1 MSTIL
6 VDNLTGKTSAG
17 SITVTSEGGA
27 ATQSLQQGLAKHW
40 VRFIG
45 SGTAAIL
52 DSLSASSLTDNGT
65 GDYDINY
72 TNSMNNNT
80 YAVPAGCN
88 GDGSGYNRAISIN
101 AVATGSHDI
110 ITFITDTANIKADL
124 DIITTAVFGDLA

>member
-1 MSTIL
+1 MSTLNVSNITDGTTTL
-6 VDNLTGKTSAG
+6 ATSYVVNG
-17 SITVTSEGGA
+17 SAKAWVQLNGITFAVA
-27 ATQSLQQGLAKHW
+27 
-40 VRFIG
+40 
-45 SGTAAIL
+45 
-52 DSLSASSLTDNGT
+52 DSFNVSSADDNGT

-110 ITFITDTANIKADL
+110 ITFITDTANIKSDL

>member
-1 MSTIL
+1 MSTL
-6 VDNLTGKTSAG
+6 
-17 SITVTSEGGA
+17 TVTNIKATGETASRAVSGVA
-27 ATQSLQQGLAKHW
+27 AAW
-40 VRFIG
+40 VQLNG
-45 SGTAAIL
+45 STFAVA
-52 DSLSASSLTDNGT
+52 DSFNVSSADDNGT

-110 ITFITDTANIKADL
+110 ITFITDTANIKSDV

>member
-1 MSTIL
+1 MSEIRATTISDAAGTGP
-6 VDNLTGKTSAG
+6 VTLTKQSAAKVWVQLNGITFAVAG
-17 SITVTSEGGA
+17 SFNVS
-27 ATQSLQQGLAKHW
+27 
-40 VRFIG
+40 
-45 SGTAAIL
+45 
-52 DSLSASSLTDNGT
+52 SADDNGT

-101 AVATGSHDI
+101 ATATGSHDI

>member
-1 MSTIL
+1 MSTI
-6 VDNLTGKTSAG
+6 
-17 SITVTSEGGA
+17 TVTNIKATGETASRAVSGVA
-27 ATQSLQQGLAKHW
+27 AVW
-40 VRFIG
+40 VQLNG
-45 SGTAAIL
+45 STFAIA
-52 DSLSASSLTDNGT
+52 DSFGVSSADDNGT

-110 ITFITDTANIKADL
+110 ITFITDTANIKSDL

>member
-1 MSTIL
+1 MSTI
-6 VDNLTGKTSAG
+6 VISNIKATGEAASRAVSGVAAVWVQLNGITFAVADSFNVSSA
-17 SITVTSEGGA
+17 
-27 ATQSLQQGLAKHW
+27 
-40 VRFIG
+40 
-45 SGTAAIL
+45 
-52 DSLSASSLTDNGT
+52 DDNGT

-101 AVATGSHDI
+101 ATATGSHDI

>member
-1 MSTIL
+1 MSTI
-6 VDNLTGKTSAG
+6 VISNIKATGEAASRAVSGVAAVWVQLNGITFAVADSFNVSSA
-17 SITVTSEGGA
+17 
-27 ATQSLQQGLAKHW
+27 
-40 VRFIG
+40 
-45 SGTAAIL
+45 
-52 DSLSASSLTDNGT
+52 DDNGT

-101 AVATGSHDI
+101 ATATGSHDI
-110 ITFITDTANIKADL
+110 ITFITDTANIKSDL

>member
-1 MSTIL
+1 MSTLNVSNITDGTTT
-6 VDNLTGKTSAG
+6 VGTSYVVNG
-17 SITVTSEGGA
+17 SAKAWVQLNGITFAVA
-27 ATQSLQQGLAKHW
+27 
-40 VRFIG
+40 
-45 SGTAAIL
+45 
-52 DSLSASSLTDNGT
+52 DSFNVSSADDNGT

-110 ITFITDTANIKADL
+110 ITFITDTANIKSDL

>member
-1 MSTIL
+1 MSTL
-6 VDNLTGKTSAG
+6 
-17 SITVTSEGGA
+17 TVTNIKATGETASRAVSGVA
-27 ATQSLQQGLAKHW
+27 AVW
-40 VRFIG
+40 VQLNGITF
-45 SGTAAIL
+45 AVA
-52 DSLSASSLTDNGT
+52 DSFNVSSADDNGT

-101 AVATGSHDI
+101 ATATGSHDI

>member
-1 MSTIL
+1 MSEIRATTIS
-6 VDNLTGKTSAG
+6 DAAGTGPITLTKQSAAKVWVQLNG
-17 SITVTSEGGA
+17 ST
-27 ATQSLQQGLAKHW
+27 
-40 VRFIG
+40 F
-45 SGTAAIL
+45 AIA
-52 DSLSASSLTDNGT
+52 DSFNVSSADDNGT

-110 ITFITDTANIKADL
+110 ITFITDTANIKSDI

>member
-1 MSTIL
+1 MSTI
-6 VDNLTGKTSAG
+6 VISNIKATGETASRAVSGVAAVWVQLNGITFAVADSFNVSSA
-17 SITVTSEGGA
+17 
-27 ATQSLQQGLAKHW
+27 
-40 VRFIG
+40 
-45 SGTAAIL
+45 
-52 DSLSASSLTDNGT
+52 DDNGT

-101 AVATGSHDI
+101 ATATGSHDI